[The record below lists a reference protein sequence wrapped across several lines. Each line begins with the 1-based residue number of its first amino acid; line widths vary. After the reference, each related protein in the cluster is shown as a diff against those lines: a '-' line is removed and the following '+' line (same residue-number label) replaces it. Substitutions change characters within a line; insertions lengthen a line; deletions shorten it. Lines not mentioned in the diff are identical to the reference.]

1 MWLSVMS
8 SSQEVEEI
16 LEMLKSTWRILG
28 VTQTIHDICYTW
40 VLFRQYV
47 LTGELTLLQHAMHQ
61 MKRIASDG
69 QRSTQERFYMK
80 GLRSTVEGLGGPE
93 ELSYV
98 QSVLTPIKSWVDKQ
112 LEDYH
117 LHFLD
122 VYMRHISSHCGPN
135 VADV

>member
-1 MWLSVMS
+1 MF
-8 SSQEVEEI
+8 I
-16 LEMLKSTWRILG
+16 L
-28 VTQTIHDICYTW
+28 
-40 VLFRQYV
+40 QYV
-47 LTGELTLLQHAMHQ
+47 LTGELALLQHAMHQ

-80 GLRSTVEGLGGPE
+80 GLRSTVEGLEGPQ

-122 VYMRHISSHCGPN
+122 VYMRHIPSHCGPN
-135 VADV
+135 VAEV